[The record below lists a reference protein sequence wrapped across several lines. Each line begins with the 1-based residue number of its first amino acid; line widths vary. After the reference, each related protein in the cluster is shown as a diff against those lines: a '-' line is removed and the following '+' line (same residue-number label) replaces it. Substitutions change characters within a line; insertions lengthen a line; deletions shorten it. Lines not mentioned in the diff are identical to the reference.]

1 MRVPI
6 HAHAHPCA
14 CPPTRRSV
22 FFHVRN
28 LPKYWHEA
36 PYAARQR
43 AKHAREKADAK
54 RTTKAEAAMAK
65 LDVRIA
71 KAAARLRLKQLG
83 KEEMVGIT
91 TSSKYLHRQYSYW
104 KW

>member
-1 MRVPI
+1 M
-6 HAHAHPCA
+6 
-14 CPPTRRSV
+14 

-54 RTTKAEAAMAK
+54 HERRTTKLTINQEERVK
-65 LDVRIA
+65 RLVT
-71 KAAARLRLKQLG
+71 ARVSRSMTL
-83 KEEMVGIT
+83 
-91 TSSKYLHRQYSYW
+91 
-104 KW
+104 